1 MVGYRA
7 RRRLGFGIYQR
18 PWILLGANREFVY
31 LMNDGFFD
39 DVEDDVEDDV
49 DGPVFATVGPTW
61 LVDRLAG

>member
-1 MVGYRA
+1 
-7 RRRLGFGIYQR
+7 
-18 PWILLGANREFVY
+18 
-31 LMNDGFFD
+31 MNDGFFD